1 MLRGKK
7 QTLLLFLFPLFIF
20 SQKIDSVY
28 VDSINSIVAMLR
40 YDGKFNEAY
49 KLSNK
54 LLSTLQNNQSKPILF
69 AETYYTKSRIEME
82 LGEYDQAF
90 ISSRKSFQ
98 IYLKKRDSIGI
109 AKVYNLFG
117 VGYYY
122 KNQIDS
128 TLLYY
133 QKSFDLKKRLNFD
146 NQELA
151 VSAYNLAM
159 VYEDTGLL
167 DEAMELYLSAEK
179 YLLKN
184 KDFYSFLSDVYIG
197 IAHIYKY
204 KQDFNQAEK
213 FADRAMDIG
222 LKSYGEFNPN
232 MTFVY
237 TSYANILISEKKY
250 KEAIELLTKG
260 LKIREKTYG
269 FNHKWSCES
278 YIHVADAY
286 VLDEQFD
293 QAEKYFRKAIDIGKS
308 TQSILY
314 LAEAKTSLAKMYCD
328 ENIKNEEVEMLL
340 KESLKTFKNIYGNK
354 SDIIADVFYYL
365 AKNAKN
371 RNDKKVFFSY
381 LVQTYDAGNYNEK
394 YLNKIIAPFQVL
406 DALGLQSDWYEQE
419 FNNNQNIDLLKVK
432 FTLIDKQ
439 SNLIK
444 YLQNNYSS
452 EISKISLANNYREV
466 FEKGL
471 NTCWVLYHKTKDQKY
486 LEKAFEL
493 SEINRNTTL
502 LEGLQEI
509 KYKLFSEIPKDLLE
523 FEKALQQDLAQ
534 VKMDLYYSKNSSNPD
549 KEELSNLLDKRIL
562 ISIELDSLH
571 NVYTEKFPKYKNLKF
586 SNKTIH
592 ISDVQNSLDA
602 HTQFIIYFLGENNL
616 YTFNITKEEVTLL
629 KSKIANEIVEKTI
642 SLKSKLLTQKD
653 IENTSKRLYLYLLS
667 QQIDLTKNKI
677 IIVPDNVLN
686 YIPFE
691 ILQNDKNKYLIEDF
705 TVSYSGS
712 VHLFLELKND
722 FFNYS
727 LPNYWVG
734 FSPKYQQDN
743 KISSSLDE
751 VSTISEIVN
760 GKKFIGV
767 NSKKQNFLNNNKDY
781 SIIHLAMHAE
791 INNNN
796 PLYNKL
802 FFTDN
807 ELTYSEISILNNKA
821 NLAVLSA
828 CNTGF
833 GKLEKGEGVMS
844 MARAFHFSG
853 VPSVLMSLWKVP
865 DKETKDIMV
874 FFYKHLKKG
883 ETKNL
888 ALKNAKLDY
897 LASTKDKNLKHPYF
911 WSGFVLNG
919 NTDILVPTTNN
930 YYYYFMSGIL
940 VLGLIIFGIKFIK
953 RDV

>member
-28 VDSINSIVAMLR
+28 VDSINTKALTLR
-40 YDGKFNEAY
+40 YEGKFNEAY
-49 KLSNK
+49 IKVNN
-54 LLSTLQNNQSKPILF
+54 LLLLLQKGKYIDDF
-69 AETYYTKSRIEME
+69 FVKTYFTKSRIEIE
-82 LGEYDQAF
+82 LGKYDDAF
-90 ISSRKSFQ
+90 DNSKKAFQ
-98 IYLKKRDSIGI
+98 IYLKNNDSIGI

-117 VGYYY
+117 VVYYF
-122 KNQIDS
+122 KNQLDS
-128 TLLYY
+128 TLIYY
-133 QKSFDLKKRLNFD
+133 QKSFDLKKRLNFND
-146 NQELA
+146 EEIA
-151 VSAYNLAM
+151 ISAYNLAM
-159 VYEDTGLL
+159 VYEDTGFF
-167 DEAMELYLSAEK
+167 DKAMQLNFEAEK
-179 YLLKN
+179 HLLKN
-184 KDFYSFLSDVYIG
+184 KEFYSFLPDVYIG
-197 IAHIYKY
+197 IANIYKY
-204 KQDFNQAEK
+204 KEDFDQAEK
-213 FADRAMDIG
+213 FADKAMDIG
-222 LKSYGEFNPN
+222 LKSYGEFNPS

-237 TSYANILISEKKY
+237 TSYSNILVSKKKY
-250 KEAIELLTKG
+250 KEAIELLIKG

-278 YIHVADAY
+278 YIHVADVY
-286 VLDEQFD
+286 VLDKQFD
-293 QAEKYFRKAIDIGKS
+293 QAEKYFRKAIEIGEN
-308 TQSILY
+308 TQSKLY

-328 ENIKNEEVEMLL
+328 ENIKNKEVDILL
-340 KESLKTFKNIYGNK
+340 KESLKSFINIFGNK
-354 SDIIADVFYYL
+354 SDATTDVLYYL

-371 RNDKKVFFSY
+371 RNAKKDFFSY
-381 LVQTYDAGNYNEK
+381 LVQTYSSGNYDEK
-394 YLNKIIAPFQVL
+394 KLNKIISPFQIL
-406 DALGLQSDWYEQE
+406 NALGLQSDWYNQE
-419 FNNNQNIDLLKVK
+419 YNNNQNIDLLKTK

-444 YLQNNYSS
+444 YLQDNYSS
-452 EISKISLANNYREV
+452 EISKISLANDYREV

-509 KYKLFSEIPKDLLE
+509 KYKLFSDIPENLLKY
-523 FEKALQQDLAQ
+523 EKVLQQDLGK
-534 VKMDLYYSKNSSNPD
+534 VKMDLFYSKNSSNPD
-549 KEELSNLLDKRIL
+549 KEELSNLIDKRIL
-562 ISIELDSLH
+562 ISIKLDSLH
-571 NVYTEKFPKYKNLKF
+571 NVYNEKFPKYKNLKF

-629 KSKIANEIVEKTI
+629 KSKIAKEIVEKTI

-767 NSKKQNFLNNNKDY
+767 NSNKQNFLNNNKDY

-807 ELTYSEISILNNKA
+807 VLTYSEISILNNKA

-953 RDV
+953 RDI